1 MRIQMMQYIA
11 LFLYCII
18 NVLFIQKYAS
28 RVVHLPM
35 IVSIVYIM
43 CLGAGWL
50 LYSHGTCVLRSQKT
64 VRFAVAGLFSIA
76 AIAGFLSIPAL
87 SLNVD
92 RWSVITSFLNKLFSG
107 EFPYTARSHVNNLPG
122 PFPFYF
128 VIAMPFYFVG
138 SIGLLVLAGYWLFI
152 GCLERWI
159 PRDNDKTCIVL
170 LLSVSP
176 AYIWEMLSRS
186 TIFVNVAIL
195 CAFMLATTR
204 FIKKR
209 GGQSCSAGIL
219 FCLGI
224 AGGCVLST
232 RGTIAF
238 PLLCYYSY
246 IFLKDK
252 NYKQYCIT
260 LLGTGIGFAFTILP
274 FIIWN
279 YTLFIQYNPFVLQS
293 YSMPILFLI
302 VFFIAAI
309 ISGRYCR
316 SLYEVFSVQ
325 GILMFFLVA
334 VPFINKIICL
344 GLTKAYYQSSFDI
357 SYFLFVLPF
366 ALLTITKP
374 KPDNS

>member
-1 MRIQMMQYIA
+1 MSHYKKDIFPASLMRIQMMQYIA

-246 IFLKDK
+246 I
-252 NYKQYCIT
+252 
-260 LLGTGIGFAFTILP
+260 
-274 FIIWN
+274 IWN